1 MQSASAAGRYLR
13 YVGTSDRGHEDWRV
27 EKPENVQLYI
37 CLNRLTTR
45 KMLKA
50 MKVLH

>member
-13 YVGTSDRGHEDWRV
+13 YVGTSDRGHEDWSV

-37 CLNRLTTR
+37 CLNRVITC
-45 KMLKA
+45 KMLNG